1 MKYRRLGKYGLQISE
16 VSLGGWL
23 TQGRTLDHEATKQIV
38 HRAFDLGIN
47 FFDTADAYARGEGE
61 IALGYAIK
69 DLRRDHLVIA
79 SKCYWPMSDSPN
91 DQGLSRKHITE
102 SVHASLKRLGLDY
115 LDIFQFH
122 RHDANT
128 PAEESIRAIDDLI
141 KQGKVLY
148 WGVSE
153 WSAAQIA
160 DANHIARA
168 INANPPISNQPQ
180 YSLLAR
186 NIEKEI
192 LPITAR
198 EGMGTIVWSPLAQG
212 ALTGK
217 YKPGIAPP
225 PGSRG
230 ADEKAG
236 AFMKEFLSDDILE
249 RVQQVAS
256 LASDAGV
263 TLAQFALAWC
273 LRKPEISCVIV
284 GATSTK
290 QLEENVAASD
300 CQINPALFAKAE
312 EILSE

>member
-1 MKYRRLGKYGLQISE
+1 MKYRRLGKNGLQVSE

-23 TQGRTLDHEATKQIV
+23 TQGRTLDHDATREIV
-38 HRAFDLGIN
+38 HRAFDIGIN

-61 IALGYAIK
+61 IALGKAIA
-69 DLRRDHLVIA
+69 DLRRDHIVVA

-91 DQGLSRKHITE
+91 DQGLSRKHVTE

-122 RHDANT
+122 RHDAKT
-128 PAEESIRAIDDLI
+128 PVEESVRAIDDLI

-160 DANHIARA
+160 DANHVARA
-168 INANPPISNQPQ
+168 INANPLISNQPQ
-180 YSLLAR
+180 YSMLAR
-186 NIEKEI
+186 DIEKEI
-192 LPITAR
+192 LPMCVR

-217 YKPGIAPP
+217 YKPGQPP
-225 PGSRG
+225 PTGSRG

-236 AFMKEFLSDDILE
+236 AFMKDFLADDILS

-263 TLAQFALAWC
+263 SLAQFSLAWC

-290 QLEENVAASD
+290 QLDENAAASD
-300 CQINPALFAKAE
+300 SQINPALFAMAE
-312 EILSE
+312 EILAE